1 MSQDFVH
8 VTRSSPAGWIVV
20 GLGGRRSDLFLSRAD
35 AITYA
40 ETSAREIAGV
50 VGHSIGV
57 RLQDERGRWVNR
69 ELEDA
74 PAAP

>member
-8 VTRSSPAGWIVV
+8 VTRSSPAGWIVIS
-20 GLGGRRSDLFLSRAD
+20 LGGRRSALFLCRAE
-35 AITYA
+35 AVAHA
-40 ETSAREIAGV
+40 ETTAREIAGV

-69 ELEDA
+69 ELDGV
-74 PAAP
+74 PAAS